1 MKYKTQRKKALLW
14 TDTGLKLIQSIENF
28 TSKVVEKFSEGSVL
42 SVEEMGDS
50 LWEDCL
56 NKQTDRFD

>member
-1 MKYKTQRKKALLW
+1 
-14 TDTGLKLIQSIENF
+14 
-28 TSKVVEKFSEGSVL
+28 VEKFSEGSVL